1 MQTIKRTKICKQDF
15 RAFFIN
21 TRGITQT
28 RYLGDLLMQK
38 RGSAL
43 VSEQPVKKTLVIAGQ

>member
-1 MQTIKRTKICKQDF
+1 MQTIKRTKIRKQDF

-21 TRGITQT
+21 ARGITQT

-43 VSEQPVKKTLVIAGQ
+43 ISEQPVKKP